1 MVRAEFASQSE
12 DKDEQ
17 SVIVTSVL
25 RDRRRLRMD
34 GRIASRRA
42 LKLRVDCT
50 DGERPDGV
58 RGVRANVGFDARA

>member
-58 RGVRANVGFDARA
+58 RGVGANVGFDARA